1 MLTVTTK
8 IEGSRREGKTTKLI
22 ELYKADTSDSKI
34 FLAAVGRGVIDKPY
48 SNSIIKELKA
58 KGVDNVVMLESDV
71 TGLRTTSF
79 ELPEGITSLSVY
91 LDDADILSPWPTDI
105 VMSDA
110 EGIVIAALKLSP
122 DIDLTCAYSV
132 CAIYNSRMQGPFERQ
147 PFTVCAG
154 DGLYGYAPHHTG
166 YMQYVPNNDPR

>member
-8 IEGSRREGKTTKLI
+8 IEGNRREGKTTKLI

-58 KGVDNVVMLESDV
+58 KGVDNVAMLESDV

-79 ELPEGITSLSVY
+79 ELPEGVTSLSVY
-91 LDDADILSPWPTDI
+91 LDDADIISPWPTDI
-105 VMSDA
+105 VMSGA
-110 EGIVIAALKLSP
+110 EGIVIAALKLPP

-132 CAIYNSRMQGPFERQ
+132 CAIYNSRMQSPFGRQ
-147 PFTVCAG
+147 PFT
-154 DGLYGYAPHHTG
+154 DGADDNLYCYTPNHSGHR
-166 YMQYVPNNDPR
+166 QYVPDSVPR